1 MSGASISF
9 DVQGLPQLKA
19 RINKLASRSNFNEL
33 LESIGAEIESQTHRR
48 LQEEKQSPEGDAW
61 DAWSD
66 NYVQSRHS
74 GHSLLMNEGE
84 LDDSIQFLVVG
95 DEIHVGTNLV
105 YGAIHQFGGED
116 VGKPNLDARPY
127 LGLSEENL
135 KDIEALVNDWA
146 DEQLG
151 L

>member
-1 MSGASISF
+1 MSGASLTF

-19 RINKLASRSNFNEL
+19 RIDKLASRSNFNEL
-33 LESIGAEIESQTHRR
+33 LEGVGAEIESQTHRR
-48 LQEEKQSPEGDAW
+48 LQEEKKSPDGESW
-61 DAWSD
+61 QAWSD
-66 NYVQSRHS
+66 GYAQSRHS

-95 DEIHVGTNLV
+95 DEVHVGTNLI
-105 YGAIHQFGGED
+105 YAAIHQFGGED
-116 VGKPNLDARPY
+116 VGKDIAARPY
-127 LGLSEENL
+127 LGLSDENV
-135 KDIEALVNDWA
+135 KDIEALINDWA